1 MSMSGAKCGR
11 FVVLDGVDGCG
22 KTTQAT
28 LLAERLGAER
38 GGTPLHLRE
47 PGSTA
52 IGERIRAVLLDRD
65 FDNVRPDV
73 ETLLFCAARAQT
85 LAELVR
91 PALEAGRDVVCERLH
106 ASTFAYQA
114 VAGEL
119 GEGRVLGLL
128 ETWAGEPEPDLT
140 LILDIDVVD
149 AAERRGEP
157 RDRIEAKGIVFQR
170 RVAEGYRRYAELRPS
185 TGVVDARGAAEEVA
199 ELVWREVQR
208 VL

>member
-1 MSMSGAKCGR
+1 MTDDSNGRGR

-28 LLAERLGAER
+28 RLAARLAAERR
-38 GGTPLHLRE
+38 SDPLHLRE

-65 FDNVRPDV
+65 FDVRPDV

-85 LAELVR
+85 LAELVQ
-91 PALEAGRDVVCERLH
+91 PALDAGRDVVCERLH

-114 VAGEL
+114 IAGEL
-119 GEGRVLGLL
+119 GEERVLGLL
-128 ETWAGEPEPDLT
+128 EAWAGTPEPDVT
-140 LILDIDVVD
+140 LILDVDVDD
-149 AAERRGEP
+149 AAGRRGAP
-157 RDRIEAKGIVFQR
+157 KDRIEAKGLAFQR
-170 RVAEGYRRYAELRPS
+170 RVAEGYRRYAELRPA
-185 TGVVDARGAAEEVA
+185 TRVLDARGAADDVA
-199 ELVWREVQR
+199 ELVWKEVRR

>member
-1 MSMSGAKCGR
+1 MSARPERGI

-28 LLAERLGAER
+28 RLAQRLAAER

-65 FDNVRPDV
+65 FDVRPDV

-91 PALEAGRDVVCERLH
+91 PALASGRDVVCERLH

-119 GEGRVLGLL
+119 GEERVLGLL
-128 ETWAGEPEPDLT
+128 ETWAGEPEPDVT
-140 LILDIDVVD
+140 VILDVDVDD
-149 AAERRGEP
+149 AARRRGEP
-157 RDRIEAKGIVFQR
+157 KDRIEAKGLGFQR
-170 RVAEGYRRYAELRPS
+170 LVASGYRRYAELRPD
-185 TGVVDARGAAEEVA
+185 TRVVDARGAADDVAALVWEEVRRA
-199 ELVWREVQR
+199 L
-208 VL
+208 